1 VSAIRAERLP
11 SVSAFGDDGVIGK
24 TGATRL
30 LPTYTWGVQLSLPVF
45 DGFRREGRIQ
55 EQEAVTRELDV
66 RRRDLEQQA
75 SIDVRSALLDL
86 ASAREAIGASRER
99 LRLAEQEVDQ
109 ARQRFRAGVAGNSDV
124 VNAALTLNA
133 ARSQYVD
140 VLTSL
145 QVARVSLARAE
156 GAVTQLR

>member
-1 VSAIRAERLP
+1 MSRIVVCLSPGERVPPEKSAGTRFVAGSGVSLERL
-11 SVSAFGDDGVIGK
+11 D
-24 TGATRL
+24 
-30 LPTYTWGVQLSLPVF
+30 Q
-45 DGFRREGRIQ
+45 
-55 EQEAVTRELDV
+55 
-66 RRRDLEQQA
+66 
-75 SIDVRSALLDL
+75 
-86 ASAREAIGASRER
+86 
-99 LRLAEQEVDQ
+99 RLAEQEVDQ